1 MLNDLKNRIKYETE
15 RPNIDQYWILF
26 NSTGWNKEYKFSIE
40 ELETAI
46 EKSWYSISVYINQK
60 LIGFGRILS
69 DGIHHALI
77 VDLII
82 YPKYQGNGIGSEILK
97 RLLKVCTEKNIRD
110 IQLFSATGKSKF
122 YEKYGFQKR
131 NENSPGM
138 EYVY

>member
-97 RLLKVCTEKNIRD
+97 RLLRVCTEKNIRD

>member
-1 MLNDLKNRIKYETE
+1 MLNDLKSRIKYETE

-97 RLLKVCTEKNIRD
+97 RLLKVCTEK
-110 IQLFSATGKSKF
+110 
-122 YEKYGFQKR
+122 KYKGYSIILR
-131 NENSPGM
+131 NWKIEIL
-138 EYVY
+138 

>member
-1 MLNDLKNRIKYETE
+1 M
-15 RPNIDQYWILF
+15 
-26 NSTGWNKEYKFSIE
+26 
-40 ELETAI
+40 
-46 EKSWYSISVYINQK
+46 VC
-60 LIGFGRILS
+60 S

-138 EYVY
+138 EYVYWKSLRTTMAIINTGFGAQPKIKHF

>member
-1 MLNDLKNRIKYETE
+1 MLNDLKSRIKYETE